1 MPVCNI
7 CGSETF
13 KAAPNN
19 RLSLKKIAPL
29 CTKCGSLE
37 RHRLGRDIAAAVRI
51 RDKFQSYALLDIG
64 PDNTVPKGWF
74 ASSKIAQA
82 SEDGIDLPKREEPK
96 FDFIVCSH
104 VIQKMRSPREA
115 IQRLLRAL
123 SPEGIFLLSYPS
135 PATRDTTEGFGR
147 RYRQEKGP
155 LFIFGKDFEKE
166 YRAMA
171 PNTYVVAANGTDT
184 VTGDQDIIY
193 LLTKSPFWTTRMVK
207 QLNAR
212 LIQ

>member
-1 MPVCNI
+1 MPACNI

-29 CTKCGSLE
+29 CAKCGSLE

-51 RDKFQSYALLDIG
+51 RDKFQSYALLDVG
-64 PDNTVPKGWF
+64 ADNTVPKGWF
-74 ASSKIAQA
+74 ASNKMVQA
-82 SEDGIDLPKREEPK
+82 NEDAIQLPRSEDSK
-96 FDFIVCSH
+96 FGFIVCSH

-135 PATRDTTEGFGR
+135 PATRDTTEGFSR
-147 RYRQEKGP
+147 RSRHEKGP

-171 PNTYVVAANGTDT
+171 PNTYVVAADGVDA
-184 VTGDQDIIY
+184 VTGDQDIVY

>member
-1 MPVCNI
+1 MPACNI

-19 RLSLKKIAPL
+19 RLSLKKIAPR
-29 CTKCGSLE
+29 CAKCGSLE
-37 RHRLGRDIAAAVRI
+37 RHRLGRDIAAAVRV
-51 RDKFQSYALLDIG
+51 RDKFQSYTLLDIG
-64 PDNTVPKGWF
+64 ADNTVPKGWF
-74 ASSKIAQA
+74 ASSKIVQA
-82 SEDGIDLPKREEPK
+82 NEDGIQLPRNEEAK
-96 FDFIVCSH
+96 YDFIVCSH

-115 IQRLLRAL
+115 IQRLLQAL

-135 PATRDTTEGFGR
+135 PVTRDKTEGLSR
-147 RYRQEKGP
+147 RYRHDKGP

-166 YRAMA
+166 YRTMA
-171 PNTYVVAANGTDT
+171 PNTYVVAADGTDT
-184 VTGDQDIIY
+184 VTGDQDIVY

-207 QLNAR
+207 HLNAR